1 EALRHYE
8 AAVETLEKTR
18 SSLEGADFKLPFLTR
33 RILLYQRYVSALL
46 KRGEIERALAVAD
59 SSRAQVLANRSGKDP
74 VRGLPPGAFR
84 ELARKT
90 KSVLLS
96 YWLGE

>member
-1 EALRHYE
+1 MLAERQAQSAEALRHYE
-8 AAVETLEKTR
+8 AAIEILEKTR

-59 SSRAQVLANRSGKDP
+59 SSRAQVLAESLGQRP
-74 VRGLPPGAFR
+74 R
-84 ELARKT
+84 ARP
-90 KSVLLS
+90 SARRFP
-96 YWLGE
+96 